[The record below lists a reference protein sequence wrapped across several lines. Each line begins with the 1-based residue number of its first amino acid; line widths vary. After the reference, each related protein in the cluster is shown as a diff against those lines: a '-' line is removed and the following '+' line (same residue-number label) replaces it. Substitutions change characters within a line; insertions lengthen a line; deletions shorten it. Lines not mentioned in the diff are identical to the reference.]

1 MACRTDHPASVE
13 GLRVAIVNW
22 RDPWHPEAGGAE
34 AYAFQMA
41 LGLRRRGARVTYLTA
56 RAAGQSAKDR
66 RDDIE
71 IARIGSRF
79 TVYPRVLGWL
89 LRRRHRFDAVI
100 DCQNGIP
107 FFAPC
112 VLPRRVPVFC
122 VMHHV
127 HDAQFG
133 VHFSPL
139 VAAVGRL
146 LEGRVA
152 RWVYQRTL
160 CIAVSQSTA
169 DGMAER
175 LRWTGPVCIIPN
187 GLSPLVESTVIE
199 PTEVEL
205 SPPATITWVGRMV
218 AHKRVERVLDV
229 AARLAPAGVTIDV
242 IGRGPASEPLAAEI
256 ARRDLAGSVR
266 LRGYLAEDVKRAAV
280 GASVLHLN
288 TSQGEGWGLCVLEA
302 AQLGVPTVAYDVD
315 GLRDAVRHGVTG
327 WLVRPGEH
335 IEDVTEKAMAELAD
349 PVRRA
354 EIAHACRAWARQ
366 FDWDRSA
373 GQLAEL
379 IAAATGAKRATR
391 TGGGR
396 ATGRDAGTGLTRA
409 GQPGLAL
416 PATGES
422 QRAAG
427 TWQQVPP
434 G

>member
-1 MACRTDHPASVE
+1 MASRTDRPEAVD

-56 RAAGQSAKDR
+56 RAPGQPAEDL

-71 IARIGSRF
+71 IVRMGSRF

-107 FFAPC
+107 FFTPC
-112 VLPRRVPVFC
+112 VLPGRVPVFC

-152 RWVYQRTL
+152 RRVYRRTL

-187 GLSPLVESTVIE
+187 GLTPLAE
-199 PTEVEL
+199 PTETEPTETEPPL
-205 SPPATITWVGRMV
+205 AEPTGTESPGTITWVGRMV

-229 AARLAPAGVTIDV
+229 ADRLAPGGVTIDV

-256 ARRDLAGSVR
+256 ARRGLAGSVR

-327 WLVRPGEH
+327 WLVRPGER
-335 IEDVTEKAMAELAD
+335 IEDVTQKAMAELAD

-354 EIAHACRAWARQ
+354 EIARACRAWARQ
-366 FDWDRSA
+366 FDWDSSA
-373 GQLAEL
+373 GQVAEL
-379 IAAATGAKRATR
+379 IASATSAGATSSVRRAP
-391 TGGGR
+391 GG
-396 ATGRDAGTGLTRA
+396 L
-409 GQPGLAL
+409 QP
-416 PATGES
+416 E
-422 QRAAG
+422 
-427 TWQQVPP
+427 PP
-434 G
+434 GQV